1 MARIPKT
8 AGVVPPAAVTPEPR
22 LKHRVGVPLSIA
34 DGIDPTRRSIPMM
47 AGSNCGCLI
56 CRLESSLIAELSED
70 RSQQEF
76 RVFTA
81 HHQALA
87 AFPTALAL
95 VEHLHRHQDR
105 EQNSSSDR
113 ILLELLGPSSAAPL
127 GPMQHGL
134 LLLAFIPTMHRTATQ
149 VTTAFPAIARDDA
162 AQHLFTILLEFLPSK
177 ELQSRRSHLAFTI
190 ARKMRRSAFRWA
202 IRESR
207 TSLRNEMDGTAT
219 GVFETDV
226 SVEDS
231 RSKILLWQFLDDCQ
245 RRGWLSSEERELLT
259 QFKLEGISGSE
270 LARRS
275 GHSVVAIRHRIQR
288 LLDRLRR
295 IAREPR
301 PREPEQLKLFSR

>member
-1 MARIPKT
+1 
-8 AGVVPPAAVTPEPR
+8 
-22 LKHRVGVPLSIA
+22 
-34 DGIDPTRRSIPMM
+34 MM

-56 CRLESSLIAELSED
+56 CRLESSLIADLREN
-70 RSQQEF
+70 RSQEEF
-76 RVFTA
+76 RLFAPHNHT
-81 HHQALA
+81 LG

-95 VEHLHRHQDR
+95 IEHLHRHQDR
-105 EQNSSSDR
+105 DQNSASDW
-113 ILLELLGPSSAAPL
+113 ILLELLGSSSDAPF
-127 GPMQHGL
+127 GPMRHNL

-162 AQHLFTILLEFLPSK
+162 AQHLFTILLEFIPSK

-190 ARKMRRSAFRWA
+190 ARKIRRSAFRWA

-226 SVEDS
+226 GAEDS
-231 RSKILLWQFLDDCQ
+231 CSKILLRHFLDDCE

-259 QFKLEGISGSE
+259 QFKLEGISGPE

-295 IAREPR
+295 IARKSR